1 MHKIILIAS
10 DIHESYH
17 NVQRLVEREKNT
29 KFDLI
34 FLLGDFLNL
43 NHED

>member
-17 NVQRLVEREKNT
+17 NVQRLVEREKN
-29 KFDLI
+29 KNFDFV